1 MTLLAFIR
9 HGRTGWNAEKRIQ
22 GRTDIPL
29 SDAGRAELRGFRA
42 PAITR
47 DTDWHVS
54 PLTRAVETARLIGPD
69 LFRIEP
75 RLIEMGWGDWEGETL
90 LSLRDRYGAQMLA
103 NEARGRDFCPPGGE
117 SPRDVLRRMHDW
129 FCAVGAAGRPV
140 TALCHKGVIRAVL
153 SHAYDWDMTGPAP
166 VQLDWNAAHIF
177 EVDAQGRLRP
187 VEMNHPF
194 EAV

>member
-1 MTLLAFIR
+1 MTLIAFIR

-29 SDAGRAELRGFRA
+29 SEAGRAELRGFRA
-42 PAITR
+42 PAITH

-54 PLTRAVETARLIGPD
+54 PLIRAVETARLIGPGAF
-69 LFRIEP
+69 LIEP
-75 RLIEMGWGDWEGETL
+75 CLIEMGWGEWEGETL
-90 LSLRDRYGAQMLA
+90 LTLRERYGAEMLA

-117 SPRDVLRRMHDW
+117 SPRDVLARMRDW

-153 SHAYDWDMTGPAP
+153 SHAYAWDMTGPAP
-166 VQLDWNAAHIF
+166 VRLDWNAAHVF
-177 EVDAQGRLRP
+177 AADAQGGLRP
-187 VEMNHPF
+187 VEMNVPF